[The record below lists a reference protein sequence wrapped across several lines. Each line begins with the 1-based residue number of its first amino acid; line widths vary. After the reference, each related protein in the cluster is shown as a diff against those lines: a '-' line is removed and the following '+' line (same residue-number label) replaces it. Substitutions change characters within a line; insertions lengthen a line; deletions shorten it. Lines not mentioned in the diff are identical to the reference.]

1 MNTQVKTITEVE
13 LRSSIRKALQVIAK
27 KADRQGIESVLK
39 LWEQIAKEAYIEEN
53 SVEGIQTEI
62 LFQKKDGSKQWLTTL
77 PAKMLKTVESM
88 EKTPGVS
95 IKEPCNSVSSTVLAV
110 TANP

>member
-1 MNTQVKTITEVE
+1 MNVNVKIITETE

-27 KADRQGIESVLK
+27 KADRQGIEAVLK
-39 LWEQIAKEAYIEEN
+39 LWEQVAKDSYTEEN

-77 PAKMLKTVESM
+77 PAKVGINEVKTGTIPAKVEV
-88 EKTPGVS
+88 KA
-95 IKEPCNSVSSTVLAV
+95 VSSTVAAI
-110 TANP
+110 TANPA